1 MKINDISTDRIDYGL
16 GRLERDDLNASP
28 IAQLTL
34 WLTHAR
40 QAEIKDY
47 NAFVLSTMDYDGFP
61 SSRIV
66 LLRDCDEQGLT
77 FFTNYNSEKGQNI
90 ERKNKV
96 CLNFFWSTLER
107 QVRIWGWAEKVTEAE
122 SDAYFASRPRES
134 QIGAWASQQSEVLS
148 DRSVLDQ
155 AVQACSDRFQNGD
168 VPRPPHWG
176 GFRIRPQKFEFWQG
190 RSSRLHDRFVYALQD
205 AQWSIQRLNP

>member
-40 QAEIKDY
+40 QAAIKDY
-47 NAFVLSTMDYDGFP
+47 NAFALSTMDDDGFP

-90 ERKNKV
+90 ERQNKV

-107 QVRIWGWAEKVTEAE
+107 QVRIWGCAEKVTEAE

-155 AVQACSDRFQNGD
+155 AVQAISDRFQNGD

-190 RSSRLHDRFVYALQD
+190 RGSRLHDRFVYALHD

>member
-47 NAFVLSTMDYDGFP
+47 NAFALSTMDDDGFP

-90 ERKNKV
+90 ERQNKV
-96 CLNFFWSTLER
+96 CLNFFGPRWSGKSE
-107 QVRIWGWAEKVTEAE
+107 
-122 SDAYFASRPRES
+122 F
-134 QIGAWASQQSEVLS
+134 GAAQR
-148 DRSVLDQ
+148 RS
-155 AVQACSDRFQNGD
+155 
-168 VPRPPHWG
+168 PRPKAMLILQ
-176 GFRIRPQKFEFWQG
+176 RAQG
-190 RSSRLHDRFVYALQD
+190 RVKSALGL
-205 AQWSIQRLNP
+205 RNKVKC